1 MIYDNV
7 RCVHLFQNVN
17 DVSYLN
23 LTKTTIRVT
32 YMNKGGLN
40 YGHEK

>member
-23 LTKTTIRVT
+23 LTKTTNSC
-32 YMNKGGLN
+32 YL
-40 YGHEK
+40 HE